1 MRADSKII
9 KTVVMIRC

>member
-9 KTVVMIRC
+9 KTVVMIKC